1 MSNDEQ
7 VIEIDYYSDVLCVWA
22 WIAQPRLN
30 ELYRQWG
37 DRLRL
42 RHRFVDI
49 FGDARQKIP
58 DSWGQ
63 DDGFR
68 KFHEHVAHSATPF
81 DESEIHPDI
90 WTVCRPRSS
99 MQPHLLLRAVGLAAG
114 EKAMENM
121 ALRIRQA
128 FFCEGKDIGQMQLLL
143 ELAAEQALDA
153 SELRQHLEDGSALA
167 ALSSDLRSANQLG
180 VRGSPTWILNN
191 GRQVLYGNVGYRILA
206 SNIEELL
213 RHPGDDASWC

>member
-1 MSNDEQ
+1 M
-7 VIEIDYYSDVLCVWA
+7 
-22 WIAQPRLN
+22 P
-30 ELYRQWG
+30 
-37 DRLRL
+37 
-42 RHRFVDI
+42 
-49 FGDARQKIP
+49 
-58 DSWGQ
+58 
-63 DDGFR
+63 
-68 KFHEHVAHSATPF
+68 
-81 DESEIHPDI
+81 
-90 WTVCRPRSS
+90 
-99 MQPHLLLRAVGLAAG
+99 
-114 EKAMENM
+114 
-121 ALRIRQA
+121 
-128 FFCEGKDIGQMQLLL
+128 LLL